1 MIENILGRITGK
13 RLTSAVG
20 TFHVYEG
27 RASIEPIAVWLG
39 FDGERPYRFA
49 GASNGW
55 HLVVDDASPK
65 EVGMQESGAIRLRD
79 LSTTPIFAHAMNRRV
94 LRGWLI
100 LSPSPKDV
108 IGIRLDF
115 DVCTTRILNW
125 GDEIYVA
132 SELPDDA
139 DPQEIQESLVQ

>member
-1 MIENILGRITGK
+1 MIENILGRIADK

-27 RASIEPIAVWLG
+27 IVSIDPIAIWLG

-49 GASNGW
+49 GASDGW
-55 HLVVDDASPK
+55 HLVVDDAGPT
-65 EVGMQESGAIRLRD
+65 EIDMQESGAIRLRD
-79 LSTTPIFAHAMNRRV
+79 LSATPIFARAMNRRV

-108 IGIRLDF
+108 IGVRLDF
-115 DVCTTRILNW
+115 DVSTMRILNW

-139 DPQEIQESLVQ
+139 DPREIQESRVQ